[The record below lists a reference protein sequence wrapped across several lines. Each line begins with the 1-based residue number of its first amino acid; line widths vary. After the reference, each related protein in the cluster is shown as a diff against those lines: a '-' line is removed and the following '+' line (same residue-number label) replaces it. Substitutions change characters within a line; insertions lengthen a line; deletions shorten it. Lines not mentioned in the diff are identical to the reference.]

1 VNGHAIQAGGR
12 SLGLICGALSAVMYA
27 VMVIFNKKVTRI
39 TGLENALL
47 QLSFGFLTVAVFA
60 GIKQGFVIHAASTDW
75 IPILILGFIN
85 TGIGCYFYFSSI
97 GSLPVHTVAICGY
110 LEPLAAV
117 VLSAIFLQE
126 RLLPI
131 QILGAAMILGGAA
144 FGANYSSR
152 L

>member
-1 VNGHAIQAGGR
+1 MNGHAIQAGGR